1 MGLRGIESIAGDT
14 QEKAGDRGAT
24 GRRLLGE
31 LKPYK
36 NKMAY
41 ALVLVILGAA
51 SQAGGPALVG
61 ITIDRYILQG
71 GDRRMLFVMM
81 GLLFAIYLVGALAQ
95 RGQVYQVGSIGQSVL
110 ATIRGRIFDRLQ
122 HLPLRYFDKRPVG
135 DLMSRVLNDV
145 DTLNQ
150 LFSQGIAQLLGSL
163 FSLIGILIA
172 MFVLQWNLALASFL
186 IIPIM
191 LLLTAFFARRAR
203 RAFRVTR
210 QTVGDVTANLQEDIV
225 GVREAQAF
233 NRTEANIERFRE
245 RNAANRAA
253 NVEAV
258 AITSAFAPTIDVL
271 STLSIALVIGYGGY
285 LVFAGSLTLGVLT
298 AFVLY
303 VQQFF
308 RPIQLISQLY
318 TQLQSALAGAER
330 IYNILDEEPEPPDPP
345 DAAELGETR
354 GRISFEDVTFA
365 YDPGRPVL
373 RDVNFEIEPG
383 QTVALVGP
391 TGAGKTTIAS
401 LIPRFYDAT
410 EGTVKIDGRNVR
422 ELSRKDLRAGI
433 GMVLQEPFLFS
444 GAITENI
451 GYGKDDPGREE
462 IERAAQTVN
471 AHGFITDLP
480 EGYDTV
486 LGEGGGSLSQGQRQL
501 LSFARAILTDPRILI
516 LDEATSNIDTRTE
529 AIIQRALSTL
539 LEGRT
544 SVVIAHRL
552 STVRNADLI
561 LTVKD
566 GRIVERGTHTELLE
580 MDGLYADLYR
590 RQFRDPAPAA
600 GDPV

>member
-1 MGLRGIESIAGDT
+1 MRGIESIAGAP

-24 GRRLLGE
+24 ARRLLEE
-31 LKPYK
+31 LAPYK
-36 NKMAY
+36 GQMLY
-41 ALVLVILGAA
+41 ALVLVLLGAGA
-51 SQAGGPALVG
+51 QAGGPALIGV
-61 ITIDRYILQG
+61 TIDRYILRG
-71 GDRRMLFVMM
+71 GDPRMLFLMM
-81 GLLFAIYLVGALAQ
+81 GILLGIYMVGALAQ
-95 RGQVYQVGSIGQSVL
+95 RGQVYQVGAIGQEVL
-110 ATIRGRIFDRLQ
+110 AAMRGRIFDRLQ

-163 FSLIGILIA
+163 FSLIGILIM
-172 MFVLQWNLALASFL
+172 MFYFQWNLALASFL

-191 LLLTAFFARRAR
+191 LLLTAYFARRAR

-253 NVEAV
+253 NVQAV

-285 LVFAGSLTLGVLT
+285 LVFTGSMTVGILT
-298 AFVLY
+298 AFIIY

-318 TQLQSALAGAER
+318 TQLQAALAGAER
-330 IYNILDEEPEPPDPP
+330 IYNILDEEPEPQDPP
-345 DAAELGETR
+345 DAGELGEAR
-354 GRISFEDVTFA
+354 GRISFDNVSFA

-373 RDVNFEIEPG
+373 QDIDFEIEPG

-391 TGAGKTTIAS
+391 TGAGKTTIAN

-410 EGTVKIDGRNVR
+410 EGSVKIDGRDVR
-422 ELSRKDLRAGI
+422 DLARKDLRSGI
-433 GMVLQEPFLFS
+433 GIVLQEPFLFS
-444 GAITENI
+444 GAVAENI
-451 GYGKDDPGREE
+451 GYGRDDPSPEE
-462 IERAAQTVN
+462 IERAARTVN

-480 EGYDTV
+480 DGYDTV

-501 LSFARAILTDPRILI
+501 LSFARAVLTDPRILI

-529 AIIQRALSTL
+529 AIIQRALGTL

-552 STVRNADLI
+552 STVRNADQI
-561 LTVKD
+561 LAVQD
-566 GRIVERGTHTELLE
+566 GRIVERGTHAELIE
-580 MDGLYADLYR
+580 QDGLYADLYR
-590 RQFRDPAPAA
+590 RQFREPTPTAPD
-600 GDPV
+600 GL